1 MPPAA
6 THGERIRALF
16 RDAVDAVVVA
26 PFMKVDALESLLQS
40 IPPHASLRCVTRW
53 LPREVAAGVSDPE
66 VLGVLRERGNASLSL
81 VNRLHAK
88 LYIADGTCLAGSPN
102 VTFAGF
108 GENQSSGNIEVLL
121 ETTTANP
128 DIAGTLNDIDREAV
142 EATEAMAIA
151 VRRLADNL
159 HVPAD
164 GASSPTGTFVWYPVS
179 RRPED
184 AFRMYAAPPRGYL
197 TTADRQ
203 IIADVAG
210 CNLPPGLDEPGFR
223 LAVRDMLAAIPM
235 STPILEGTLDY
246 LFTRRDADGFIR
258 SMATDEYSH
267 SDVWTAFVRW
277 MAHFFG
283 DKVTVQQVSELALRR
298 AQEIR

>member
-1 MPPAA
+1 MPPGP
-6 THGERIRALF
+6 THGQRIRALF
-16 RDAVDAVVVA
+16 RDAVDTVIIA
-26 PFMKVDALESLLQS
+26 PFMKVDALESLLQA

-66 VLGVLRERGNASLSL
+66 VLGVIRERGNASLSL

-88 LYIADGTCLAGSPN
+88 LYVADGKCLAGSPN

-108 GENQSSGNIEVLL
+108 GESQSSGNIEVLL
-121 ETTTANP
+121 KTTTVDP
-128 DIAGTLNDIDREAV
+128 DIAGTLEDIDREAF

-151 VRRLADNL
+151 VRRQADNL
-159 HVPAD
+159 HLSAD
-164 GASSPTGTFVWYPVS
+164 GASGATGTFVWYPVS

-184 AFRMYAAPPRGYL
+184 AFRMYATPPGGYL

-203 IIADVAG
+203 LIADVAG
-210 CNLPPGLDEPGFR
+210 CNLLPGLDEAGFR
-223 LAVRDMLAAIPM
+223 LAVRDLLAAIPM
-235 STPILEGTLDY
+235 SNPVLKGTLDF
-246 LFTRRDADGFIR
+246 LFTRRDADDFIR
-258 SMATDEYSH
+258 SMATDEYSQ

-283 DKVTVQQVSELALRR
+283 DKVTVQEVSELALRR
-298 AQEIR
+298 AQDVR